1 MLRTYFIAIGF
12 GLIALLALSESV
24 HAQYADEEIPAVATP
39 RKGQRPRATEAPVN
53 EPSPRR
59 ISKNSSSR
67 SENDAA
73 GETKPRVSSSPWAV
87 GGPLVLLLIVVLA
100 GATLW
105 KRHGPGVTP
114 GLPRDAVDVLG
125 RRPLDPR
132 TTLWLVR
139 LGSKIL
145 VLGVSP
151 TGVENL
157 SEVSDPVE
165 VDLLA
170 GLCRRPNS
178 GESYV
183 DTFRTLFQRGED
195 VTAKPS
201 PARSTKTKSSAE
213 TTARL
218 PDSLP
223 DEAFARRFQRSN
235 AANAGEEEF
244 RVA

>member
-1 MLRTYFIAIGF
+1 MQRAPVTLAVLLVAAWFASGTILR
-12 GLIALLALSESV
+12 
-24 HAQYADEEIPAVATP
+24 AQYSDADERPVVAPRRNPVPRSIEPAAAV
-39 RKGQRPRATEAPVN
+39 
-53 EPSPRR
+53 EPAPRR
-59 ISKNSSSR
+59 ISKSPSGKVDEASSEPRPR
-67 SENDAA
+67 S
-73 GETKPRVSSSPWAV
+73 TSSPWAV
-87 GGPLVLLLIVVLA
+87 GGPLVLLLVVVLA

-151 TGVENL
+151 AGVENL
-157 SEVSDPVE
+157 TEVSDPVE

-170 GLCRRPNS
+170 GMCKRPAA

-183 DTFRTLFQRGED
+183 DTFRTLFQRAD
-195 VTAKPS
+195 DARPVPS
-201 PARSTKTKSSAE
+201 RGRTPQPKGADRTPIPE
-213 TTARL
+213 V
-218 PDSLP
+218 PP
-223 DEAFARRFQRSN
+223 EEAFARRFQRQAQSPS
-235 AANAGEEEF
+235 GEEDF

>member
-1 MLRTYFIAIGF
+1 MLRTHFIAIGF
-12 GLIALLALSESV
+12 GLLALLALAESV
-24 HAQYADEEIPAVATP
+24 HAQYSDEETPAVAAP
-39 RKGQRPRATEAPVN
+39 RKGQRPRATEATVN
-53 EPSPRR
+53 EPAPRR
-59 ISKNSSSR
+59 ITKNSNSR
-67 SENDAA
+67 SESDAA
-73 GETKPRVSSSPWAV
+73 GETKPRGSSSPWAV

-151 TGVENL
+151 AGVENL

-195 VTAKPS
+195 STAKAAPG
-201 PARSTKTKSSAE
+201 RSTKTKSAAE

-223 DEAFARRFQRSN
+223 DEAIARRFQRSN
-235 AANAGEEEF
+235 TANAGEEDF

>member
-1 MLRTYFIAIGF
+1 MLRTFFIMIGL
-12 GLIALLALSESV
+12 GLAAFLTLSDSV
-24 HAQYADEEIPAVATP
+24 HAQYADEETPVVAAP
-39 RKGQRPRATEAPVN
+39 RKGQRPRATEAPVV
-53 EPSPRR
+53 EPAPRR
-59 ISKNSSSR
+59 ISKGSNTRAESDASS
-67 SENDAA
+67 
-73 GETKPRVSSSPWAV
+73 ETKTRSPSSPWAV

-151 TGVENL
+151 AGVENL

-183 DTFRTLFQRGED
+183 DTFRTLFQRGDESA
-195 VTAKPS
+195 TKPA
-201 PARSTKTKSSAE
+201 PARSGKKTASAE

-218 PDSLP
+218 PDALP

-235 AANAGEEEF
+235 AGNAGEEDF